1 MVNSGNSAFINWLLS
16 MGASSQAL
24 VLEAAGAVCEAR
36 GHRRAAIEVLKLSA
50 EIEIGNLS
58 VYLSLARS
66 YMALNRFEDAAA
78 VLEKAVSHYPDSFEI
93 KSALLWCYT
102 QPESDKNISA

>member
-1 MVNSGNSAFINWLLS
+1 MSADNSDFINCILS
-16 MGASSQAL
+16 AGASSQAL
-24 VLEAAGAVCEAR
+24 VLEAAGALCEAR
-36 GHRRAAIEVLKLSA
+36 GHHRAAIEVLKLSA

-66 YMALNRFEDAAA
+66 YMALNRFEDAAE
-78 VLEKAVSHYPDSFEI
+78 VLENALSHYPGSFEI
-93 KSALLWCYT
+93 QSALLWCYT